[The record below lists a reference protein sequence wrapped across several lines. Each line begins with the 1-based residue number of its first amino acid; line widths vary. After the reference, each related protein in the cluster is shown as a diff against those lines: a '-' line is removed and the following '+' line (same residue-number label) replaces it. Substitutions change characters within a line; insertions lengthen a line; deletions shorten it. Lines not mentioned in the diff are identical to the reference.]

1 MSTWKRAQPLIMLA
15 VSALVVTLGVMAL
28 SEGRTGT
35 GWFQV
40 GGGILLAAIVVYEAK
55 VIEPR
60 RRARDEQR
68 RRR

>member
-1 MSTWKRAQPLIMLA
+1 MSTWKRVQPLIMLG
-15 VSALVVTLGVMAL
+15 VSALIVTAGIVGL

-40 GGGILLAAIVVYEAK
+40 GGGIALAAIVVYEAK

-68 RRR
+68 SRR